1 MRVVAADHRVLRGAE
16 YVEPRAAHVCE
27 RVARDQAVAR
37 AVDTHLEWD
46 GRALTALDEIG
57 WNVPGLPLEIKPNRW
72 FCALSL
78 SSARRE
84 RGTQGARR
92 EPFRDSF
99 CGARWHV

>member
-16 YVEPRAAHVCE
+16 YVEPRAAHVRE

-57 WNVPGLPLEIKPNRW
+57 WNVPGLPLEIQTEPLVLR
-72 FCALSL
+72 ALPL
-78 SSARRE
+78 QRAQRE
-84 RGTQGARR
+84 RHTGRA
-92 EPFRDSF
+92 
-99 CGARWHV
+99 A